1 MQEYRLIV
9 FVDSEPEPFGTHR
22 FRDVRAAQSRVA
34 AAVRYFSEVGDV
46 SAVELQRRCPADE
59 PEPDWRRLKSWGA
72 DVVARILAED
82 AVAESTPMPSAF
94 AAAGGLLV
102 ERRVESS
109 AVDAP
114 GVLVS
119 RSALG
124 VTGGNGSNGSA
135 AAHVSN
141 GQSNGHHAAAGN
153 GVSPARALSARVGS
167 QPEPSRHRSARRA
180 LAVAASCV
188 AMAVLVLLWL
198 QHDGRA
204 MEALANATRGDRLRQ
219 LPFEA
224 TAFQKPQASGEKA
237 VTSAGG
243 SLFGDE

>member
-9 FVDSEPEPFGTHR
+9 FVDSEPEPFGTRR

-34 AAVRYFSEVGDV
+34 AAVRYFSAVGDV
-46 SAVELQRRCPADE
+46 SAVELQARCAADK
-59 PEPDWRRLKSWGA
+59 PELDWRPTKRWGP

-82 AVAESTPMPSAF
+82 AVADSPPSPAAF

-102 ERRVESS
+102 ERRVESV

-114 GVLVS
+114 AVRAQHSAVGV
-119 RSALG
+119 
-124 VTGGNGSNGSA
+124 GNGNGVNGSA
-135 AAHVSN
+135 AGHAT
-141 GQSNGHHAAAGN
+141 NGHHAHNGN
-153 GVSPARALSARVGS
+153 GAQAVRAVAARVRS
-167 QPEPSRHRSARRA
+167 QPAPSRHRSARRA

-198 QHDGRA
+198 RHDGRP
-204 MEALANATRGDRLRQ
+204 MEALANAARGDRLRQ

-224 TAFQKPQASGEKA
+224 TAFRKSQPSIEKT
-237 VTSAGG
+237 VTSPGG